1 VSRRLLV
8 LLVLAV
14 VAAGVAGF
22 GFSHANYTTSSQTDV
37 TASADHVH
45 NWLDLYSQSTDPAG
59 LLAYA
64 TQRVQTGVGP
74 LVATGADETLSL
86 TMGGIRGNNT
96 SYTFNR
102 SFTIQTP
109 AAFPV
114 ATVTQA
120 TITATYVADSAT
132 GKQPLRD
139 VRFNVVG
146 STRGSNPVTLAR
158 NTKYQANVR
167 MRATGTGWVVGRV
180 YRPHIIITVTYTG
193 GPTGYYVYDIPL
205 AVTITTW

>member
-1 VSRRLLV
+1 MSRRLLV

-64 TQRVQTGVGP
+64 THRVQTGVGP

>member
-1 VSRRLLV
+1 M
-8 LLVLAV
+8 
-14 VAAGVAGF
+14 
-22 GFSHANYTTSSQTDV
+22 
-37 TASADHVH
+37 
-45 NWLDLYSQSTDPAG
+45 
-59 LLAYA
+59 
-64 TQRVQTGVGP
+64 
-74 LVATGADETLSL
+74 ATGADETLSL

-167 MRATGTGWVVGRV
+167 MRATGTGWVVGTV
-180 YRPHIIITVTYTG
+180 YRPHIIIRVTYTG

-205 AVTITTW
+205 AVTITCLLYTSDAADE

>member
-1 VSRRLLV
+1 MSRRLLV

-14 VAAGVAGF
+14 VAAGAAAF
-22 GFSHANYTTSSQTDV
+22 GFSHATYTSSSQTDI

-45 NWLDLYSQSTDPAG
+45 NWLHLYSQSTDPAG
-59 LLAYA
+59 LTAYA

-74 LVATGADETLSL
+74 LVATGVDETLSL
-86 TMGGIRGNNT
+86 TMGGLRANNT
-96 SYTFNR
+96 SVSFNR

-109 AAFPV
+109 ATFPDT
-114 ATVTQA
+114 TVTQA
-120 TITATYVADSAT
+120 TITATYVADTTS
-132 GKQPLRD
+132 GLQPLRD

-146 STRGSNPVTLAR
+146 STRGTNPVTLAR

-167 MRATGTGWVVGRV
+167 MRASGTGWVVGQV
-180 YRPHIIITVTYTG
+180 YRPHLILTVTYTG
-193 GPTGYYVYDIPL
+193 GPAGYYVYDIPL

>member
-1 VSRRLLV
+1 VSRRPLILLV
-8 LLVLAV
+8 V
-14 VAAGVAGF
+14 VAVALATGVV
-22 GFSHANYTTSSQTDV
+22 GFSHAAYTTTSQTDV

-45 NWLDLYSQSTDPAG
+45 NWLHLYSQSTDPA
-59 LLAYA
+59 LLTGYA
-64 TQRVQTGVGP
+64 TQRVQTGIGP

-96 SYTFNR
+96 SYSFVR

-114 ATVTQA
+114 ATVKQA

-139 VRFNVVG
+139 VRFRVVG
-146 STRGSNPVTLAR
+146 STGGSNPVTLAG
-158 NTKYQANVR
+158 NTKYQANLR
-167 MRATGTGWVVGRV
+167 MRATGTGWVVGTV

-193 GPTGYYVYDIPL
+193 GPTGYYVYDIPV